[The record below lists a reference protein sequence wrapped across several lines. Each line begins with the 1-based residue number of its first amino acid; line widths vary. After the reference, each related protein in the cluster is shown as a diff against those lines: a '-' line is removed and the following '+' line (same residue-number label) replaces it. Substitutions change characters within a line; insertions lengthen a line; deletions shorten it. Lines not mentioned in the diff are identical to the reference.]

1 MNHHRR
7 RRSVSRSASE
17 HLHEQVEHGQS
28 REKAVNQPQSPPSS
42 YDEPPSPKRPTKT
55 RVKERAHRQVVSDDD
70 FDESHED
77 VSQQRSQS
85 SDESQTLPPWGNE
98 EIPTNHRVTVAGKT
112 LPSNQG
118 AIPNDQERDQSQQQH
133 PEQGES
139 SRRVQRK
146 KKFFQ
151 PRRRPPQPRPQEN
164 VQRRPPPPQARA
176 PQRRRRYTKAFA
188 EIRHYQKIA
197 ELLIPRRPFAR
208 VVKEELQRYCV
219 GLRIQALALEALQE
233 AAEAFLISMLEDS
246 NLCAIHAKRVTI
258 QPKDIQLARRIRGD
272 RS

>member
-1 MNHHRR
+1 MNHHKR
-7 RRSVSRSASE
+7 RRSVSHSASHRKTGGGHTSGSE
-17 HLHEQVEHGQS
+17 QLHEQVEHGQS
-28 REKAVNQPQSPPSS
+28 REKAVNQSQSPPSS

-55 RVKERAHRQVVSDDD
+55 RVKERAHRQIVSDDD

-77 VSQQRSQS
+77 VSQQGSQS
-85 SDESQTLPPWGNE
+85 SDESQRLPPWGNE

-118 AIPNDQERDQSQQQH
+118 AIPNDQER
-133 PEQGES
+133 ES
-139 SRRVQRK
+139 KASNNILNKEKAQDA
-146 KKFFQ
+146 
-151 PRRRPPQPRPQEN
+151 PQEN

-188 EIRHYQKIA
+188 KIRHYQKTA

-208 VVKEELQRYCV
+208 VVKEELQRYCA

>member
-1 MNHHRR
+1 MARTKQTARKDPINFPSYVQGTQKPPWMNHHKR
-7 RRSVSRSASE
+7 RRSVSHSASHHE
-17 HLHEQVEHGQS
+17 TGGGHTSGSEQLHEQVEHGQS

-42 YDEPPSPKRPTKT
+42 YDEPPSPKRPTKR
-55 RVKERAHRQVVSDDD
+55 RVKE
-70 FDESHED
+70 
-77 VSQQRSQS
+77 
-85 SDESQTLPPWGNE
+85 P
-98 EIPTNHRVTVAGKT
+98 
-112 LPSNQG
+112 
-118 AIPNDQERDQSQQQH
+118 
-133 PEQGES
+133 
-139 SRRVQRK
+139 
-146 KKFFQ
+146 
-151 PRRRPPQPRPQEN
+151 
-164 VQRRPPPPQARA
+164 RA

-188 EIRHYQKIA
+188 EIRHYQKTA

-208 VVKEELQRYCV
+208 VVKEELQRYCA